1 MGLGLVWHQVD
12 GPAQLRFGLRKTLE
26 AHQGR
31 GTVDLCPEE
40 IRDQRDGTLGTL
52 QPCLEQALIVQRAGE
67 ITVRHAIIGV
77 EPDRPSVAGHRL
89 SHPAH
94 VPQGVAEVQMRFRQV
109 IQFRE
114 GAANQLDR
122 RRELSLLIGDEPE
135 KVQRLGM
142 LRVSFQRLA
151 IERLRWSSSP
161 AS

>member
-1 MGLGLVWHQVD
+1 
-12 GPAQLRFGLRKTLE
+12 
-26 AHQGR
+26 
-31 GTVDLCPEE
+31 
-40 IRDQRDGTLGTL
+40 
-52 QPCLEQALIVQRAGE
+52 
-67 ITVRHAIIGV
+67 
-77 EPDRPSVAGHRL
+77 
-89 SHPAH
+89 
-94 VPQGVAEVQMRFRQV
+94 MRFRQV